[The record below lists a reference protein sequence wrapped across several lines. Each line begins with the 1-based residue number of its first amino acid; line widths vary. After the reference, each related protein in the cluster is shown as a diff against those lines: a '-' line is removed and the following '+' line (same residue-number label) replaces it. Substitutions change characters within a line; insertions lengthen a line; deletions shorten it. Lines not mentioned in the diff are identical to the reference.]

1 MNPEEI
7 TRQMIGED
15 CNDEIDFKSLNNHW
29 VKQKRRKVERNL
41 ESGKNI
47 KRSKEASK
55 TVTFRLHKKLI
66 ERGRTSNLNAN
77 FYAKACLHV

>member
-15 CNDEIDFKSLNNHW
+15 CNDKIDFKSLNNHW
-29 VKQKRRKVERNL
+29 GKQKRRKVERNL

-47 KRSKEASK
+47 
-55 TVTFRLHKKLI
+55 
-66 ERGRTSNLNAN
+66 
-77 FYAKACLHV
+77 